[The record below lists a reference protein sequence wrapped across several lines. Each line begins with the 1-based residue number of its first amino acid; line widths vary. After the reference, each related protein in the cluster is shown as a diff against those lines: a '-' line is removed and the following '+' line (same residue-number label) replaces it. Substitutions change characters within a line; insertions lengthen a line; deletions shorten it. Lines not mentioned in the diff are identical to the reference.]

1 MERGVGSD
9 TCYTLD
15 HFLRWIFH
23 FLVNAILTR
32 LILYHLPIL
41 LSQYPSSSVRS
52 LHIAHYRSFLKT
64 HLVLIRIVLPC
75 TWLLPFVITPLLN
88 FCLTPANILTCG
100 LFMIPWLLCIQVYCI
115 AVLPYFFSTNYNF
128 CYQWYC
134 CSLFTPLQYL
144 LVLNI
149 YTIWSV
155 VCFLCTYFYS
165 IGYFVS
171 EYVIHILV
179 HLSHTGTDP
188 DCWLWWTILTLQSPP
203 YCPQH
208 IFILRLGMSLLYPIN
223 CSIFVF
229 CLLMYIP

>member
-15 HFLRWIFH
+15 HFLFWIFH

-75 TWLLPFVITPLLN
+75 TWLLPYVITPLLN

-134 CSLFTPLQYL
+134 CSPFTLVPTCIKHLYHMICSLFSVCVFLFHWLLCIWICHTHSCTPFSY
-144 LVLNI
+144 VMNH
-149 YTIWSV
+149 THPA
-155 VCFLCTYFYS
+155 
-165 IGYFVS
+165 VS
-171 EYVIHILV
+171 
-179 HLSHTGTDP
+179 
-188 DCWLWWTILTLQSPP
+188 
-203 YCPQH
+203 
-208 IFILRLGMSLLYPIN
+208 SLLPTAH
-223 CSIFVF
+223 F
-229 CLLMYIP
+229 CP